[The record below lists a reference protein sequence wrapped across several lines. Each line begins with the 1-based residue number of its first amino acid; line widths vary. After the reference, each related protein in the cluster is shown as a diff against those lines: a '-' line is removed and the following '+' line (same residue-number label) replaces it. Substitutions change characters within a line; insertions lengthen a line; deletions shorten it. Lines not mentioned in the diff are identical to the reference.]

1 MEYLRHEMYVKSN
14 VASNN
19 NKFWEFKILPD
30 FSVEVRNGRVGG
42 KGQNQNPKHFDSEE
56 EANDFAEKKIREKL
70 KKEYVKFKGI
80 LGSSAKVES
89 PSGSLTNI
97 ALDQIGSTSSETAS
111 LIKRLAK
118 QNIHNIVSNTTIQY
132 DIDDGVFKT
141 PLGIVTQEGI
151 DEARELLN
159 ILSPFVTAS
168 DFDNNDFIDSMQ
180 NYIQLVPRKV
190 GRKLESHAVIPNTEA
205 LQKESNLLDSLD
217 ASLQEVLTSTETE
230 TKGKGK
236 KKSAP
241 KLFNVELNI
250 LDNKKI
256 LAHITKF
263 FNATRNSMHR
273 SYNLKIKNVH
283 TVSIKHMFDRYEK
296 KGKKIG
302 GVMELW
308 HGTQT
313 ANVLS
318 ILKGGLIIPK
328 SSSGHV
334 TGRMF
339 GDGVYFSDQS
349 TKSLNYSQGYWSG
362 GSDNN
367 PFMFL
372 SDVAMGRYYVPS
384 SWGSNFPKSGYDSTF
399 AKANQSGVRNNEMIV
414 YDLAQCNL
422 TYLVEFEHR

>member
-14 VASNN
+14 VADNN

-42 KGQNQNPKHFDSEE
+42 SGQNQKPKDFGSEE
-56 EANDFAEKKIREKL
+56 QANDFAEKKIREKL
-70 KKEYVKFKGI
+70 KKGYVKAKVM
-80 LGSSAKVES
+80 LGESAKVEA

-97 ALDQIGSTSSETAS
+97 ALDQIGSTSSETAA

-118 QNIHNIVSNTTIQY
+118 QNIHNIVSNSTIQY
-132 DIDDGVFKT
+132 DVGDDVLRT
-141 PLGIVTQEGI
+141 PLGVVTQEGI
-151 DEARELLN
+151 DEARELLDD
-159 ILSPFVTAS
+159 LSPYVLKGNFGS
-168 DFDNNDFIDSMQ
+168 NDFIDKLQS
-180 NYIQLVPRKV
+180 YIQLIPRKV
-190 GRKLESHAVIPNTEA
+190 GRKLLAEAVIPNEES
-205 LQKESNLLDSLD
+205 LHQESNMLDSLD
-217 ASLQEVLTSTETE
+217 ASLQQILTSTTPED
-230 TKGKGK
+230 KGK
-236 KKSAP
+236 KKAAP
-241 KLFNVELNI
+241 KLFNVELNA
-250 LDNKKI
+250 LDDKKI
-256 LAHITKF
+256 IDHINKF
-263 FNATRNSMHR
+263 FNKTRNSMHR
-273 SYNLKIKNVH
+273 SYNLKIKKVH

-362 GSDNN
+362 SSDNN

-372 SDVAMGRYYVPS
+372 SDVAMGKYHVPS
-384 SWGSNFPKSGYDSTF
+384 SYGSNFPKPGYDSTF

-422 TYLVEFEHR
+422 TFLVEFEQR